1 MSRKKI
7 ETKHKQGTAYTIQTP
22 IVKQLLDYLSTPEAF
37 KSGQKKH
44 LNKFMETHN
53 TKSYTSL
60 WNYAKIDG
68 FQDEL
73 IRRKADF
80 VEQDKLEML
89 ELGKAGLKEVSV
101 KHILKREVVDRK
113 CQIQEIEE
121 EQDPDVRACER
132 LIQLGGGDISDKI
145 HVESEDITEIKA
157 AAARLKAKEKQ
168 A

>member
-60 WNYAKIDG
+60 WNYEKIDG

-80 VEQDKLEML
+80 VEQEKLEML
-89 ELGKAGLKEVSV
+89 ELGKKGL
-101 KHILKREVVDRK
+101 VDRAK
-113 CQIQEIEE
+113 VMVLKHEELSWGKPVEVKAEIP
-121 EQDPDVRACER
+121 PDVRACER